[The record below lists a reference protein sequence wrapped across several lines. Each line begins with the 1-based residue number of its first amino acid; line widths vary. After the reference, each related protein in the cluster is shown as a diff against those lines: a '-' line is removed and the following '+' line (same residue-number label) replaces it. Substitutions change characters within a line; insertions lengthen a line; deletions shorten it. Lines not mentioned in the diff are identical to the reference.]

1 VVEAQLGRIAPRERG
16 RVFGIWLFEKL
27 SVVITRE
34 GG

>member
-1 VVEAQLGRIAPRERG
+1 MNLQGSGAARRET
-16 RVFGIWLFEKL
+16 VDTH

>member
-1 VVEAQLGRIAPRERG
+1 LRDKVQANLGRIAPRDRN
-16 RVFGIWLFEKL
+16 VY